1 MTPPLRF
8 SLSGDESARLHAWST
23 DPANSPRSRTRA
35 RIVLLAAHGHSAAKI
50 ARTLGIRTETATLWI
65 ARFSMHRIDGLTKEA
80 PRPRGSQA
88 ADATIRERILRTT
101 HETRPPDPR
110 GWTTRSL
117 ARYLGVSHMR
127 VHRVWAT
134 HGVGEIPPA
143 PPVGMPGAGYV
154 PFVDVAGLFLEP
166 PHRAAVFAVGV
177 RWDSSV
183 SATPVLAPSL
193 PAARSGA
200 FWTRP
205 SSVGPEALLRA
216 LESPADAP
224 RGMPGRSSSDL
235 LIFLRRLE
243 EQSPPSVQLHVVV
256 EALGPTG
263 ARALRN
269 WAERKVRFHL
279 TEVASGE
286 TLAGQCRTFLQPW
299 QTTRLHRGSFA
310 HAVRALEVVGGRPGA
325 SGPSSRAFLWMPLT
339 EPLLPMDR
347 YAMTPAPTEPA
358 LPEPWLHPPLPG
370 AFRSGAAPTDPTRR
384 PPHPTA
390 GPRPD

>member
-1 MTPPLRF
+1 MAHPLRF

-23 DPANSPRSRTRA
+23 DPTNSPRSRTRA
-35 RIVLLAAHGHSAAKI
+35 RIVLLAAQGQSPAKI

-101 HETRPPDPR
+101 HETQPPDPR

-143 PPVGMPGAGYV
+143 PPTGTPGAGYV

-177 RWDSSV
+177 KWDSSV
-183 SATPVLAPSL
+183 SATPMLSPSL
-193 PAARSGA
+193 PSSRSGA
-200 FWTRP
+200 FGPRP
-205 SSVGPEALLRA
+205 SPVGPEALLRA
-216 LESPADAP
+216 LEAP
-224 RGMPGRSSSDL
+224 TAGARQMPGHSSSDL

-243 EQSPPSVQLHVVV
+243 EQTPPSVQLHVVV
-256 EALGPTG
+256 EPLAPTS

-269 WAERKVRFHL
+269 WAERKVRYHL
-279 TEVASGE
+279 TEVAPGE
-286 TLAGQCRTFLQPW
+286 TLAGQCRAFLQPW
-299 QTTRLHRGSFA
+299 KTTRLHRGSFA
-310 HAVRALEVVGGRPGA
+310 HANRALELIGGRAGAPVPG
-325 SGPSSRAFLWMPLT
+325 SGAFLWAPLA
-339 EPLLPMDR
+339 EPLQPLDR
-347 YAMTPAPTEPA
+347 YALALGPAMPPA
-358 LPEPWLHPPLPG
+358 SEPWLRPSLVG
-370 AFRSGAAPTDPTRR
+370 ATRTGVWSTDSIRR
-384 PPHPTA
+384 PAHPSIV
-390 GPRPD
+390 PRRE